1 MHTATLSKTLN
12 SPALE
17 ADDLVGYPPSA
28 SMMEDKYVEKSGRKT
43 SNMAFFCWLESGR
56 VEMKGACQKVIR

>member
-12 SPALE
+12 SPALD

-28 SMMEDKYVEKSGRKT
+28 SMMEDKYMEKSARKT
-43 SNMAFFCWLESGR
+43 SNMVLLVVRTVGVS
-56 VEMKGACQKVIR
+56 K